1 MEKIMNQF
9 NHLHTTVN
17 LGTQPQGVTQFSSK
31 PENKPP
37 VESSFSIEVI
47 FFESVDP
54 ASLGF

>member
-1 MEKIMNQF
+1 MNQF

-17 LGTQPQGVTQFSSK
+17 LGTQSQGVTQFSSK

-37 VESSFSIEVI
+37 VESSFSMEVI